1 MNTFTHLM
9 SLTVRELGDIAT
21 ERGVSASSLLGGK
34 HPHIIW
40 PESDYR

>member
-1 MNTFTHLM
+1 MGTVRIDT
-9 SLTVRELGDIAT
+9 LTVRELGDIAA
-21 ERGVSASSLLGGK
+21 ERGVSATSLLDSK